1 MIIWI
6 NGTYS
11 VGKTTVI
18 KKIEQKLG
26 SNKCKVISSD
36 EFCEKNKEIFALGGG
51 CYPQNNVNF
60 NKKFKEYLDDVVN
73 SNQCKYIIVDMALTD
88 VICVENLFNHFL
100 NSEKLLI
107 HIILEASKENLLLRF
122 KNDKKRDYQEMIAWV
137 DNNLNFLKNN
147 FLNATRINTDNNSV
161 NEIVEKIVKII
172 NDNNEGC

>member
-6 NGTYS
+6 NGTYG

-18 KKIEQKLG
+18 EKIEQKLG

-36 EFCEKNKEIFALGGG
+36 EFCENNKEIFALGGG

-60 NKKFKEYLDDVVN
+60 NNKFKKHLDDVVN

-88 VICVENLFNHFL
+88 VVCVENLFNHFL
-100 NSEKLLI
+100 NSEKPLI
-107 HIILEASKENLLLRF
+107 HIILEASKKNLLLRLE
-122 KNDKKRDYQEMIAWV
+122 KDKKRDYQEMIAWI

-147 FLNATRINTDNNSV
+147 FLDAIRINTDNNSV
-161 NEIVEKIVKII
+161 DEIVEEIVKII
-172 NDNNEGC
+172 SNYNEGC

>member
-1 MIIWI
+1 M
-6 NGTYS
+6 
-11 VGKTTVI
+11 
-18 KKIEQKLG
+18 
-26 SNKCKVISSD
+26 
-36 EFCEKNKEIFALGGG
+36 
-51 CYPQNNVNF
+51 
-60 NKKFKEYLDDVVN
+60 N

-147 FLNATRINTDNNSV
+147 FLDATRINTDNNSV

-172 NDNNEGC
+172 NDNNDSC